1 MAYDPGTD
9 IACQRTCFLIVVHLI
24 VFRRVLSVVIV
35 AQLGAH
41 REPLLLQSR
50 VSSATFV
57 LVHQAVGLGQVLL
70 DKAAYRRSLEEIG
83 LIDLDAAIYL

>member
-9 IACQRTCFLIVVHLI
+9 ISGERTCFLIVVPLI

-41 REPLLLQSR
+41 RESFLLQS
-50 VSSATFV
+50 
-57 LVHQAVGLGQVLL
+57 
-70 DKAAYRRSLEEIG
+70 
-83 LIDLDAAIYL
+83 